1 MKASDLQGTLV
12 RTESGQRLGRVTEL
26 RVESGEVTTLVCG
39 KSGLLQRFTSS
50 ARGHRVKWSDVRR
63 VTAQEIVVA
72 DRP

>member
-12 RTESGQRLGRVTEL
+12 RTESGRRLGRVTEL

-50 ARGHRVKWSDVRR
+50 VRGHRVKWSDVRR
-63 VTAQEIVVA
+63 VTAKEIVVA